1 MGSRLSLSLGFPS
14 GTGSLSP
21 QRFKNG
27 RKEVKEPH
35 LLRVGGF
42 ITISTIIVI
51 LMLEHTKRSAVKS
64 ISEHQ
69 GPL

>member
-1 MGSRLSLSLGFPS
+1 MGSGPSLSLRFPS

-35 LLRVGGF
+35 LLRVGEF
-42 ITISTIIVI
+42 ITIIIIIVF
-51 LMLEHTKRSAVKS
+51 TVAVVVTV
-64 ISEHQ
+64 
-69 GPL
+69 LLLR